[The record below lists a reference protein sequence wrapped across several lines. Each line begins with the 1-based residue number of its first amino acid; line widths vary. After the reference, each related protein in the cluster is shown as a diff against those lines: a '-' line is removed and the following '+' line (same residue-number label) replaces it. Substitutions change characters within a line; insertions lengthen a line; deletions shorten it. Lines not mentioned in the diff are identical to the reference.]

1 MDVTE
6 SRLHPI
12 PPQPLAQPSLGTGAV
27 GDSAHHAPPEAGADA
42 DDRTSPVTAIWD
54 APWVPRST
62 LKMALS
68 SADVDAR
75 FEIDDATSRV
85 TVTMY
90 DRRSGEVLRQ
100 IPPEELQ
107 EIIDAVAGRGIT
119 VDVTS

>member
-6 SRLHPI
+6 SRLRATS
-12 PPQPLAQPSLGTGAV
+12 PPPA
-27 GDSAHHAPPEAGADA
+27 APPGPHAGAGGVSLPA
-42 DDRTSPVTAIWD
+42 PSEANAKSDDDPSPATAIWD

-68 SADVDAR
+68 SADVAAR
-75 FEIDDATSRV
+75 FEIDEETSRV

-100 IPPEELQ
+100 LPPEDLQ
-107 EIIDAVAGRGIT
+107 EVIRAVAGRGMI
-119 VDVTS
+119 VDVES

>member
-6 SRLHPI
+6 SRLHTTPPI
-12 PPQPLAQPSLGTGAV
+12 PAASPLTGAHP
-27 GDSAHHAPPEAGADA
+27 GAGEARPRAPQEAGAGTDES
-42 DDRTSPVTAIWD
+42 TPVTAIWD

-75 FEIDDATSRV
+75 FEIDDETSRV
-85 TVTMY
+85 LVTMY

-100 IPPEELQ
+100 IPPRELQ
-107 EIIDAVAGRGIT
+107 DVIDAVQGRGIV
-119 VDVTS
+119 VDVAS

>member
-1 MDVTE
+1 MDVAET
-6 SRLHPI
+6 RLQV
-12 PPQPLAQPSLGTGAV
+12 PPSPYPAPAPVTPAGETQP
-27 GDSAHHAPPEAGADA
+27 HAPPEAGADQQ
-42 DDRTSPVTAIWD
+42 DDRSRTTAIWD

-68 SADVDAR
+68 AADVDAR
-75 FEIDDATSRV
+75 FEIDDTTSRV

-100 IPPEELQ
+100 IPPAELQ
-107 EIIDAVAGRGIT
+107 AVIDAVAGRGII